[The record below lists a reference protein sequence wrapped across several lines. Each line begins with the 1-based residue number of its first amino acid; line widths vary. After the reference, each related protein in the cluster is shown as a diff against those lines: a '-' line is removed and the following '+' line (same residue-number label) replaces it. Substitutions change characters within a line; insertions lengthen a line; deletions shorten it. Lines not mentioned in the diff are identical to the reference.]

1 MYLDPSQ
8 VYTGN
13 ITRLKCNHVLPERL
27 WGTRKGMIQLA
38 AQALDLEFFRRL
50 SLRVRAL
57 TKGDR
62 RQEVHPQTMAENQI
76 PTKTRNLEAPV
87 YTNKG
92 TKICGL
98 YASGQENSA
107 LLCWIC
113 LWGCYYANC
122 WQVILDCLGFVFVF
136 CTLPGIR
143 SSQPGRCMSKVMPK
157 PVCPIQQSQRYST
170 LWGHGSVHGGGG
182 ICLISRMHHCSI
194 TADEPCLSSGP
205 ALLGMRL
212 CLFTK
217 IFLYKDI
224 VREIGPWISAEKYL
238 SLMLFLIPGKTD

>member
-1 MYLDPSQ
+1 MYLEPSQ

-38 AQALDLEFFRRL
+38 AQALDLEFLRQL
-50 SLRVRAL
+50 SLRVQAL
-57 TKGDR
+57 TRGGR

-76 PTKTRNLEAPV
+76 PTKSRNLEAPV
-87 YTNKG
+87 STSKG

-170 LWGHGSVHGGGG
+170 LWGHGSVHRGGG
-182 ICLISRMHHCSI
+182 ICFISRMLHYSRW
-194 TADEPCLSSGP
+194 
-205 ALLGMRL
+205 ALPFFGTSPSRHEAVLLHKDISLQGYCVGNRPL
-212 CLFTK
+212 NICRK
-217 IFLYKDI
+217 IFVSD
-224 VREIGPWISAEKYL
+224 VVPNSR
-238 SLMLFLIPGKTD
+238 